1 MNVMCQIYVMDQRGN
16 EDANEELERLREVN
30 LYRLLEA
37 KKCERVEE
45 NGNGN
50 KSNCYLFDHVV

>member
-1 MNVMCQIYVMDQRGN
+1 MDQRGN